1 MVKASESVHKH
12 QEKVKCAV
20 KAHRSASNAVATKKS
35 AFRAASPG
43 SRRRDALRRS
53 LEQAKKIAGKAATK
67 AAIANANLRTAKA
80 KARAVEFAESEKL
93 RKREE
98 KVKRK
103 EDLDK
108 AINAFVK
115 KWNKKRDRE
124 ESAKETKRAKKY
136 AAKLGALA
144 GSSGDKDKKIAVAV
158 AENAK
163 AAARRATKA
172 RKTQA

>member
-1 MVKASESVHKH
+1 M
-12 QEKVKCAV
+12 
-20 KAHRSASNAVATKKS
+20 
-35 AFRAASPG
+35 
-43 SRRRDALRRS
+43 
-53 LEQAKKIAGKAATK
+53 LEQAKKNAGKAAAK
-67 AAIANANLRTAKA
+67 LAIAKANLRTAKA
-80 KARAVEFAESEKL
+80 KARAVELAEAEKL

-108 AINAFVK
+108 AIKAFVK

-124 ESAKETKRAKKY
+124 EAAKEAKRAKKY
-136 AAKLGALA
+136 AVNLRALA
-144 GSSGDKDKKIAVAV
+144 DRSGGKDKKIAAAT

-172 RKTQA
+172 RKIQE

>member
-1 MVKASESVHKH
+1 M
-12 QEKVKCAV
+12 
-20 KAHRSASNAVATKKS
+20 
-35 AFRAASPG
+35 
-43 SRRRDALRRS
+43 
-53 LEQAKKIAGKAATK
+53 LEQAKKNAGKAAAK
-67 AAIANANLRTAKA
+67 SAIAKANLRTAKA
-80 KARAVEFAESEKL
+80 KARAVEFAEAEKL
-93 RKREE
+93 RKRVE

-124 ESAKETKRAKKY
+124 EAAKEAKRAKKY
-136 AAKLGALA
+136 AVKLRALA
-144 GSSGDKDKKIAVAV
+144 DRSGGKDKKIAASA

-172 RKTQA
+172 RIIQE

>member
-1 MVKASESVHKH
+1 M
-12 QEKVKCAV
+12 
-20 KAHRSASNAVATKKS
+20 RT

-43 SRRRDALRRS
+43 SSRRDAQRRL
-53 LEQAKKIAGKAATK
+53 LEQAKKNANKAATK
-67 AAIANANLRTAKA
+67 AVIATANLRTAKA
-80 KARAVEFAESEKL
+80 KARAVEIAEAEKL

-124 ESAKETKRAKKY
+124 EAAKEAKRAKKY
-136 AAKLGALA
+136 AVKLRALA
-144 GSSGDKDKKIAVAV
+144 DRSGDKDRKIAADA

-163 AAARRATKA
+163 AAARRATKV
-172 RKTQA
+172 REVQE